1 MPSDDTNDR
10 LNLFKSLFKGRED
23 VVALRWEKSG
33 KGTYMPIYNFDP
45 HRYKIHQMKGGTF
58 QNYPDKTYQPL
69 TDNHLSNHLN
79 GTQVIGIY
87 PLLQNNT
94 SWFIAADFD
103 EANWIDECRKF
114 IAICEEHDIP
124 AYLERSRSGKGGHVW
139 IFFEEPYEAFRSRKI
154 VMALLQEAGIISV
167 FDKNSSF
174 DRLFPNQ
181 DYLSKKGLGN
191 LIALPLNK
199 ASLKDGN
206 SCFIDPD
213 TLQPFDDQWNFL
225 QIIKRITISQL
236 NYIYQDKNQQDEP
249 ATGLFQKELTVPGKL
264 IVKLNNVI
272 QISRANLPAQL
283 IAFLKEELN
292 FANTEY
298 QVKKNINKSTFGIKR
313 YFKLLNETS
322 DSIIIPRGFI
332 GRLLRFCKEQQ
343 IDYILEDDRK
353 KAEPINFKGVI
364 QLREY
369 QLPAQ
374 QAATKKDFGIIVAPP
389 GSGKTVLSLA
399 IIKDKQQP
407 TLILVHRKQLADQWI
422 ERIES
427 FLGILKKDIGRIGQG
442 KSKPGKHITVAMV
455 QSMEKALESPE
466 QSELCNAFG
475 TIIID
480 ECHHIPAET
489 YQRVV
494 SKLNSYYL
502 YGLTATPFRKYN
514 DGKLIFIH
522 LGEVIHEIKA
532 PQVQGQR
539 GTQIIIR
546 DTDLFVPFNTKTDK
560 LETLFKILIH
570 DSARNQLILNDVVSE
585 LNSGRKAVIITE
597 RKDHIISLQQYLK
610 QNYDT
615 IALSGD
621 DSDLSKKSKWAAIN
635 KGDFQVLITTGQYF
649 GEGTDIQNIECLF
662 LVYPFA
668 FEGKLIQYIG
678 RVQRSEVS
686 PTIYDYRDHKIN
698 YLERLFQKR
707 NLYYKKLDKSGLTG
721 AIDESEIVTGQINE
735 RIEVPVER
743 LEFRFGAVAFNS
755 VIAEFNNKEIEF
767 EVENINIRPEFAVL
781 KPYFIR
787 FLKSDTISVNI
798 RATLQHNR
806 LVYKSASS
814 QDIDKINREVIESVK
829 FRFLNK
835 QIIKGV
841 PAGEENLL
849 NAQQLQGGTE
859 QLIYPT
865 DEDLLENVLA
875 LKQYKHHRNLRYLS
889 QKHDRSILKLRF
901 VLEPFSF
908 VFLLSGNNQYH
919 LVWETL
925 DTEEATYIWH
935 IEKIFDELE
944 MRVREIDKLLGQIR
958 TKGRQ
963 EYLETN
969 PANFSR
975 IVHDY
980 SDDQKG
986 FIIWKDLLEEK
997 STDSR
1002 TKPKSP

>member
-1 MPSDDTNDR
+1 MSTANQMKDDR
-10 LNLFKSLFKGRED
+10 LNQYKSLFKGRAD
-23 VVALRWEKSG
+23 VFALRWEKSG
-33 KGTYMPIYNFDP
+33 KSSYMPAYSFDP
-45 HRYKIHQMKGGTF
+45 HRYRQHQIKGGTF
-58 QNYPDKTYQPL
+58 QTFTDKTFLSL
-69 TDNHLSNHLN
+69 TDDQLIKHLK
-79 GTQVIGIY
+79 GEQVVGLY
-87 PLLQNNT
+87 PLLQDNT

-103 EANWIDECRKF
+103 EANWIEECRTF
-114 IAICEEHDIP
+114 IKICEEHDVP

-154 VMALLQEAGIISV
+154 IMALLEKAGIISV

-199 ASLKDGN
+199 ASLNNEN

-213 TLQPFDDQWNFL
+213 TLRPFDDQWAFL
-225 QIIKRITISQL
+225 QTINRVAVSQL
-236 NYIYQDKNQQDEP
+236 NNIYKEQDQQDTP
-249 ATGLFQKELTVPGKL
+249 STGLFQREPSVPGKL
-264 IVKLNNVI
+264 AIILNNKI
-272 QISRANLPAQL
+272 QISRKDLPASL

-292 FANTEY
+292 FANNEY
-298 QVKKNINKSTFGIKR
+298 QVKKNINKNTFGIKR

-322 DSIIIPRGFI
+322 ELISVPRGFI

-343 IDYILEDDRK
+343 IDYTLEDNRK
-353 KAEPINFKGVI
+353 KIEPVTFKGSI

-369 QLPAQ
+369 QLPARE
-374 QAATKKDFGIIVAPP
+374 AAAKKDFGIVVAPP

-407 TLILVHRKQLADQWI
+407 ALILVHRKQLADQWI

-427 FLGILKKDIGRIGQG
+427 FLGIPKKDIGRIGAG
-442 KSKPGKHITVAMV
+442 KNKPGRHITVAMI
-455 QSMEKALESPE
+455 QSMEKALESAE
-466 QSELCNAFG
+466 NTELFNAFG
-475 TIIID
+475 TVIID
-480 ECHHIPAET
+480 ECHHVPAES

-494 SKLNSYYL
+494 SKLNSYYM

-522 LGEVIHEIKA
+522 LGEIIHEIKA
-532 PQVQGQR
+532 PEVQNQS

-546 DTDLFVPFNTKTDK
+546 DTDLFVPFNTKTDQF
-560 LETLFKILIH
+560 ETLFKILIH
-570 DSARNQLILNDVVSE
+570 DSARNQLILNDVIAQ
-585 LNSGRKAVIITE
+585 LNNGKKAVIITE
-597 RKDHIISLQQYLK
+597 RKEHISSLQQYLK
-610 QNYDT
+610 QHYET
-615 IALSGD
+615 IALSGE
-621 DSDLSKKSKWAAIN
+621 DSDLNKKAKWAAIN
-635 KGDFQVLITTGQYF
+635 KGDLQALITTGQYF

-686 PTIYDYRDHKIN
+686 PVIYDYRDHRIP

-707 NLYYKKLDKSGLTG
+707 NLYYKKLDQSGLTIP
-721 AIDESEIVTGQINE
+721 IDESEIISGQINE
-735 RIEVPVER
+735 RVEVLIEQ
-743 LEFRFGAVAFNS
+743 LEFRFGSIAFEYAINSFNS
-755 VIAEFNNKEIEF
+755 KDVEFEIE
-767 EVENINIRPEFAVL
+767 NLNIRPEFTLL

-787 FLKSDTISVNI
+787 FLKNETVSINI
-798 RATLQHNR
+798 RATFQHNR
-806 LVYKSASS
+806 LVFKSASS
-814 QDIDKINREVIESVK
+814 NDLDKINREVIESVK
-829 FRFLNK
+829 FRFINK
-835 QIIKGV
+835 EIIKGI

-849 NAQQLQGGTE
+849 NAQQIQGGQE
-859 QLIYPT
+859 QLIYT
-865 DEDLLENVLA
+865 TEEDLLENILA
-875 LKQYKHHRNLRYLS
+875 LKQYKHHRHLRYLA
-889 QKHDRSILKLRF
+889 QKHERTILKLRF

-908 VFLLSGNNQYH
+908 VFLLLGNNQYH

-935 IEKIFDELE
+935 IEKSVYGLE
-944 MRVREIDKLLGQIR
+944 TRVREIDKLLGIIR

-963 EYLETN
+963 QYLETN
-969 PANFSR
+969 PELFTR

-997 STDSR
+997 LF
-1002 TKPKSP
+1002 